1 MYQVATVLSLCL
13 TMTPTLLMR
22 KVACIPF
29 GPHGTYQGR
38 VVCCDSDHDSLPE
51 LIFSTGNIQHSW
63 DPTRIE
69 VWEHEGWNR
78 FKLVHADTGD
88 TYLWHQYPTSIK
100 FGNAAPVAAGDVD
113 GDGLTDL
120 LCITCHTLRDT
131 LLLDVITVESPS
143 TFSYPCS
150 LTWHYPYMRNQAP
163 QVTPAFYLP
172 NIGGDGPKRI
182 LVTGTWIWKNM
193 GNDSNEL
200 VWCNHER
207 GFGAFG
213 DFAGNGRL
221 ELAGGVPV
229 VWECIGDDKYV
240 QVYIDTTDFPGRGG
254 GMDMF
259 TTDDID
265 RNGRPEFC
273 VTYFSYPQ
281 GRVWLRMYQDESD
294 GNHQFTPTMVDS
306 LRFWGGSVYTQST
319 GGDIDGDGVD
329 ECFWTTPDS
338 VRAYKAFGDNDLR
351 KVWELQ
357 LDSSPF
363 DVNSWTTTI
372 YDMNKDGYNEW
383 MLAGN
388 DSISIFEVD
397 AVDLLSPNGGS
408 CSVGDTVPIRWVTN
422 YPPRCDSLSLF
433 LRRDSLWHLSTI
445 ATGLPGTDT
454 LYRWVVPSGVP
465 ETARVVVIAYGPGWQ
480 FDISDSVITFIG
492 GGVVEGTRNVPL
504 QWSLSVSPNPAR
516 GAFSVRYDV
525 PRQSRVSVG
534 VYDAGGRL
542 VRSLSEGEVVPGR
555 YEAKLPSGALPA
567 GIYFLRLDTPGFRSV
582 KKAVVA
588 R

>member
-1 MYQVATVLSLCL
+1 MAPALN
-13 TMTPTLLMR
+13 MR
-22 KVACIPF
+22 KVARIPS
-29 GPHGTYQGR
+29 GPHGPVQGR

-51 LIFSTGNIQHSW
+51 MIYCTGRIDQQSW
-63 DPTRIE
+63 NPTRVE
-69 VWEHEGWNR
+69 VREHVGWNR
-78 FKLVHADTGD
+78 FRLVYADTAD
-88 TYLWHQYPTSIK
+88 SELFRWPWWPSRIRL
-100 FGNAAPVAAGDVD
+100 GNAEPMAAGDID

-120 LCITCHTLRDT
+120 LCVTFHVDTIVDT
-131 LLLDVITVESPS
+131 LYLDVITVESPDA
-143 TFSYPCS
+143 FSYPCS
-150 LTWHYPYMRNQAP
+150 LTWHYPYMAGDQAP
-163 QVTPAFYLP
+163 TAYPAYFTPDLDA
-172 NIGGDGPKRI
+172 DGRGEI
-182 LVTGTWIWKNM
+182 LVLGMIWENV

-200 VWCNHER
+200 VWRNQECA
-207 GFGAFG
+207 FGAFG
-213 DFAGNGRL
+213 NF
-221 ELAGGVPV
+221 GGDGKPALVGGAPPQ
-229 VWECIGDDKYV
+229 VWECTSDNQYV
-240 QVYIDTTDFPGRGG
+240 RVYKDTAYFPGS
-254 GMDMF
+254 MAELSM
-259 TTDDID
+259 TNDID
-265 RNGRPEFC
+265 RNGRPEFY
-273 VTYFSYPQ
+273 VTYYNYPLS
-281 GRVWLRMYQDESD
+281 RMWLCMYQAESD
-294 GNHQFTPTMVDS
+294 GSHQFTRTLVDS
-306 LRFWGGSVYTQST
+306 LRFGGDVYVQSAC
-319 GGDIDGDGVD
+319 GDIDGDGVD
-329 ECFWTTPDS
+329 ECVWTAPDS
-338 VRAYKAFGDNDLR
+338 VRVYKAFGDNDLR

-516 GAFSVRYDV
+516 GVFSVRYDV
-525 PRQSRVSVG
+525 PTQTHVSVG
-534 VYDAGGRL
+534 VYDADGRL
-542 VRSLSEGEVVPGR
+542 VRSLSDGEVSPGR
-555 YEAKLPSGALPA
+555 YETRLPSGALPA

-582 KKAVVA
+582 KKAVVT